1 MIRPSFSM
9 SMKTRR
15 ASRGMSSGTLSG
27 HSSSMRFAE
36 SAVISF
42 QPRTSSSCALF
53 RRYAS
58 ICMSRSHFCP
68 SNSYTFSI
76 TNVGLATVS
85 RMPSVAATPCTN
97 VVFPAPSSPE
107 SATMVARERGDS
119 ACTYF
124 CANDFNCSPESVRS
138 CIPPVYNTRTMTQFN
153 EKKQEERLRELRAKE
168 EEQLAAMLAGKYGVE
183 YVDLT
188 NKSIDTDALRLVPEA
203 QARAAEVAPFH
214 KVNKLLFVG
223 MRAPERQD
231 ALEVLKDLE
240 HLGYEPRR
248 FIVSQASL
256 EHAWD
261 RYHDISYATETEAGI
276 LTLSNE
282 TIQQMLQRLKTLD
295 DVRVEINSHSKS
307 KDTHRISRVLEII
320 MAGALSLGASDVHLE
335 PEEAGVRMRYRLD
348 GVLVEVLVF
357 DIPTY
362 ALISSRLKLLSGLK
376 LNIKNAAQDG
386 RFSIVVGGKEVEIRT
401 SVLPGSYAETIV
413 MRLLDPTTI
422 ALPMEALGFDK
433 YLMDIFNKEIA
444 KPNGM
449 ILNTGPTGS
458 GKTTTLY
465 AFLRQVHKPEIK
477 IVTIEDPVEYHLP
490 GIVQTQVSKDYT
502 FAQGL
507 RSILRQ
513 DPDIIMVGEIRDN
526 EVAATAVQA
535 SLTGHMVFS
544 TLHTNDAAGTFPR
557 LADMGVAPEIL
568 GAALTVSMAQR
579 LIRKLCAVCREE
591 KQIEGDDRKTL
602 DALLKNIQHAD
613 ELPENRDKMWI
624 AKGCE
629 KCGGLGYKGRV
640 AVVEVI
646 LMDGEIE
653 AAIRTSPSEREIW
666 KAARHQNIR
675 RMAQDGAVKVLQGV
689 TSLDELNRVVDL
701 HDEVM
706 LETIS

>member
-1 MIRPSFSM
+1 
-9 SMKTRR
+9 
-15 ASRGMSSGTLSG
+15 
-27 HSSSMRFAE
+27 
-36 SAVISF
+36 
-42 QPRTSSSCALF
+42 
-53 RRYAS
+53 
-58 ICMSRSHFCP
+58 
-68 SNSYTFSI
+68 
-76 TNVGLATVS
+76 
-85 RMPSVAATPCTN
+85 
-97 VVFPAPSSPE
+97 
-107 SATMVARERGDS
+107 
-119 ACTYF
+119 
-124 CANDFNCSPESVRS
+124 
-138 CIPPVYNTRTMTQFN
+138 MTQFN
-153 EKKQEERLRELRAKE
+153 EKKQEERLHELRAKE
-168 EEQLAAMLAGKYGVE
+168 EEELAAMLAGKYGIE

-203 QARAAEVAPFH
+203 QARATEIAPFH

-261 RYHDISYATETEAGI
+261 RFHDISYATETEAGI

-386 RFSIVVGGKEVEIRT
+386 RFSIVIGGKEVEIRT

-433 YLMDIFNKEIA
+433 YLMDIFDREIA

-465 AFLRQVHKPEIK
+465 AFLRKVHKPEIK

-490 GIVQTQVSKDYT
+490 GIVQTQVSKDYS

-507 RSILRQ
+507 RSTLRQ
-513 DPDIIMVGEIRDN
+513 DPDVIMVGEIRDA
-526 EVAATAVQA
+526 EVASTAVHA
-535 SLTGHMVFS
+535 SLTGHLVFS

-557 LADMGVAPEIL
+557 LIDMGVGAEVL
-568 GAALTVSMAQR
+568 GAAVTTAMAQR
-579 LIRKLCAVCREE
+579 LVRKLCTFCRQAAPITGKELE
-591 KQIEGDDRKTL
+591 KMNF
-602 DALLKNIQHAD
+602 LLKNVPHTED
-613 ELPENRDKMWI
+613 LPANREQMWVP
-624 AKGCE
+624 KGCE
-629 KCGGLGYKGRV
+629 KCGGLGYKGRI

-646 LMDGEIE
+646 LMDKEIE
-653 AAIRTSPSEREIW
+653 ECVRKTSSERDIW
-666 KAARHQNIR
+666 HAAKHQNIR
-675 RMAQDGAVKVLQGV
+675 RMAQDGAVKILQGV
-689 TSLDELNRVVDL
+689 TSYDELSRVVDL
-701 HDEVM
+701 NDEVM
-706 LETIS
+706 LETIA